1 MCSYW
6 LLGTG
11 DDAAYANS
19 RYSMVFHYLIIRQK
33 PVRSMN
39 NEWASKRA
47 LTAATGT
54 DVVIQSLWKRRRR
67 TDFFFNA
74 FLIFPTKIQNIIL
87 FIL

>member
-1 MCSYW
+1 MGSSDVLNERQSLCASIRMCSYW

-54 DVVIQSLWKRRRR
+54 DVVIQSL
-67 TDFFFNA
+67 
-74 FLIFPTKIQNIIL
+74 
-87 FIL
+87 